1 MSASFEEKSVWVQLG
16 AMVIALGAYFVA
28 AGGMLASGVRGMEA
42 YAGLFLVAVVVMV
55 VLLIVGHGV
64 AAVTG
69 RVEGRDE
76 RDRLIAW
83 KAEHR
88 SGWVTAAGALG
99 AVACLAAGVDGV
111 WAANLLLVSLALAH
125 VLSFSLQIV
134 YYRRGV

>member
-1 MSASFEEKSVWVQLG
+1 
-16 AMVIALGAYFVA
+16 
-28 AGGMLASGVRGMEA
+28 MEA